1 MFNKSDFK
9 VLFTLTFIWGIIT
22 LMDAIGYS
30 VFDKVTAYNI
40 DVIYFWVWFCVI
52 ILTIWW
58 AYLNRK

>member
-1 MFNKSDFK
+1 MITKSDYK

-22 LMDAIGYS
+22 LMDALGYS

-40 DVIYFWVWFCVI
+40 DIIYFWVWFAVI

>member
-1 MFNKSDFK
+1 MITKSDYK

-22 LMDAIGYS
+22 LMDALGYS

-40 DVIYFWVWFCVI
+40 DIIYFWVWFAVI

-58 AYLNRK
+58 AYLNKK

>member
-1 MFNKSDFK
+1 MFNVSDFK

-22 LMDAIGYS
+22 LMDALGYN

-40 DVIYFWVWFCVI
+40 DVIYFWVWFAVI

-58 AYLNRK
+58 AYLNKK